1 VWLGL
6 SPTFWLVIGGGLV
19 LWAFMLWELH
29 QLRRGAEPLVN
40 PAMLKNAVLR
50 SGLTA
55 FFFQYL
61 LQMGLFFVVP
71 LFLSVALGLSAIDT
85 GVRLLPLSIT
95 LLVAAVG
102 IPRIWPQASPRRVV
116 RLGFFLLFLGIVV
129 LAALL
134 EEGAGAEITTW
145 PMLLAGLGVGALAS
159 QLGAV
164 TVSSVPDEQ
173 TGEVG
178 GLQNTVTNLGA
189 SIGTALAGAVLI
201 AILTSSFFSGLAN
214 NPDVPDKVATE
225 ANTELATGVP
235 FVSDVDLQQALED
248 EDVPP
253 DTADAI
259 VKENEEARIEGL
271 RAALA
276 LLAVIGLLA
285 LFSSRRIP
293 DQQPTGSAVSTSA

>member
-1 VWLGL
+1 
-6 SPTFWLVIGGGLV
+6 
-19 LWAFMLWELH
+19 
-29 QLRRGAEPLVN
+29 
-40 PAMLKNAVLR
+40 
-50 SGLTA
+50 
-55 FFFQYL
+55 
-61 LQMGLFFVVP
+61 
-71 LFLSVALGLSAIDT
+71 
-85 GVRLLPLSIT
+85 
-95 LLVAAVG
+95 
-102 IPRIWPQASPRRVV
+102 
-116 RLGFFLLFLGIVV
+116 
-129 LAALL
+129 
-134 EEGAGAEITTW
+134 
-145 PMLLAGLGVGALAS
+145 MLLAGLGVGALAS

-235 FVSDVDLQQALED
+235 FVSDADLQQALED

-259 VKENEEARIEGL
+259 VEENEEARIEGL